1 MNFCTYCDK
10 LSYTSKLTLDGK
22 MIYYCSD
29 HALNITVDQDI
40 YEYGISDMKKLY
52 ALLTI
57 IATAILS
64 GVALSKFL
72 KWAGKQEDFFDFD
85 LDEDIDNEQF

>member
-1 MNFCTYCDK
+1 VDYYGSNGYSSYLDVVENEEKK
-10 LSYTSKLTLDGK
+10 LQL
-22 MIYYCSD
+22 
-29 HALNITVDQDI
+29 Q
-40 YEYGISDMKKLY
+40 MKKISAFIML
-52 ALLTI
+52 

-85 LDEDIDNEQF
+85 LNEEIDNEQF

>member
-1 MNFCTYCDK
+1 
-10 LSYTSKLTLDGK
+10 
-22 MIYYCSD
+22 
-29 HALNITVDQDI
+29 
-40 YEYGISDMKKLY
+40 MKKLT
-52 ALLTI
+52 ALLML

-72 KWAGKQEDFFDFD
+72 NWAGQIDIFDFD